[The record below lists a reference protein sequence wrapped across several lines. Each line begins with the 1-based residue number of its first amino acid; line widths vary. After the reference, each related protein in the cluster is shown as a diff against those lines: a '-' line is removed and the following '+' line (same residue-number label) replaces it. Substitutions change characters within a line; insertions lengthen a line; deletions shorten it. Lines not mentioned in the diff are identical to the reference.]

1 MSEPADP
8 FATPPPKP
16 TGPKATKS
24 PAPPAAADAVQ
35 PPLLPATPA
44 ALPPKPPAL
53 AALKTR
59 EIAVMPEAQLT
70 LRDGDVE
77 IAIGDLNRFRD
88 CISLFTD
95 IKAKPNLEKSP
106 DTIILRRYNPGDVV
120 CRQGEGGNSA
130 FYIITRDDE
139 ARLRDSGFIRLE
151 RTLAEVALNEEALS
165 VHLAFREA
173 TPKPKGWITWL
184 TGRSQPSAESKST
197 TQYIPIDAPVGV
209 SYETRRASLGGG
221 DLFGEMSCLN
231 GTPRS
236 ATIVAERKVYI
247 IEMLRNIFDQL
258 RRDKTFQA
266 KMAEKYKQR
275 VLGLQLLNLPL
286 FQNLPEHLVEL
297 LKQKVKLR
305 NFKHGE
311 VIFDEHDQST
321 AMHIVRN
328 GVVKVVKGVS
338 SLYTVRDVL
347 DWRAFARRL
356 AAAESN
362 SLAAAVRNIMPSQV
376 REHLNDPIEPQVD
389 PPWAQAAVDA
399 LNVLIKGPDL
409 SEQIATTQRNVTLFE
424 MKESNASVRK
434 INREVIDKLFPSLR
448 PWRSASGPVTVI
460 TYRSQGE
467 LVGEMGVLLKQPR
480 SATCVAHGNEPD
492 DLQAEARGP
501 VDLSTKPD
509 VAELVEISDDLFH
522 FIADQPEAA
531 EFRRHVEERASERS
545 HADKSRKA
553 AAGGLASGRASR
565 VSPEF
570 ERLNLIQGQRLMLVD
585 LDRCTRC
592 DECVRACADVH
603 DDGRSRL
610 FLEGPRYE
618 HYLVPLTCRS
628 CLNPVCLVGCPV
640 GSIRRGKNLEIQ
652 IEDWCIGCGLCAKNC
667 PFGSIQMHDVGVIP
681 AGARGWRY
689 RADKSDGSQVPNNF
703 KNWVTGQAPFRLDKD
718 FRESAGGPASAYWFA
733 YDFGVDS
740 DLLLGDNAK
749 KGTRSHDFE
758 IELFG
763 PDCPAAVHINKRSI
777 EIKSKYK
784 GNSKSRLIEWPDAAG
799 FLASG
804 SWWQPRPNTI
814 VVRLVPPPIYY
825 DALFDLRLDATPAAT
840 KKEDE
845 KEHVRYQQKGV
856 QERAVVCDLCSNQP
870 GQKPACVNACPHEA
884 AFRVDARV
892 NFPVR

>member
-1 MSEPADP
+1 MSEPA
-8 FATPPPKP
+8 AP
-16 TGPKATKS
+16 T
-24 PAPPAAADAVQ
+24 
-35 PPLLPATPA
+35 
-44 ALPPKPPAL
+44 PKPPAP
-53 AALKTR
+53 AIAKTR
-59 EIAVMPEAQLT
+59 EVAVAPEARLE
-70 LRDGDVE
+70 LREGVDVR
-77 IAIGDLNRFRD
+77 IAIGDLNKFRD

-95 IKAKPNLEKSP
+95 IKSKPNLEKSP
-106 DTIILRRYNPGDVV
+106 DTIVLRRYNPGDIV
-120 CRQGEGGNSA
+120 CRQGEAGNSA
-130 FYIITRDDE
+130 FYVITRDDE
-139 ARLRDSGFIRLE
+139 SRLRAAGFIEPE
-151 RTLAEVALNEEALS
+151 RTLAEVALNEDALT

-173 TPKPKGWITWL
+173 AAKPKGWFARL
-184 TGRSQPSAESKST
+184 TVGTSRAAESRASA
-197 TQYIPIDAPVGV
+197 QYIPIDAPVGV
-209 SYETRRASLGGG
+209 SFETRTASLGGG
-221 DLFGEMSCLN
+221 DLFGEMSCLS

-236 ATIVAERKVYI
+236 ATIVAERKVYV
-247 IEMLRNIFDQL
+247 IEVLRNIFDQL
-258 RRDKTFQA
+258 RRDKKFQE

-311 VIFDEHDQST
+311 VVFDEHDRST
-321 AMHIVRN
+321 AMYIVRS
-328 GVVKVVKGVS
+328 GVVKVVKGAS
-338 SLYTVRDVL
+338 SLYAVRDVL
-347 DWRAFARRL
+347 DWAAFARRL
-356 AAAESN
+356 STAAPGTVAATVRGVMPPDVRAR
-362 SLAAAVRNIMPSQV
+362 LA
-376 REHLNDPIEPQVD
+376 DPLDATTD

-399 LNVLIKGPDL
+399 LNELIKGPDL
-409 SEQIATTQRNVTLFE
+409 AEAVATIDRNMTMVSLLE
-424 MKESNASVRK
+424 NNAGIRK
-434 INREVIDKLFPSLR
+434 VNREVLDKQFPSLR
-448 PWRSASGPVTVI
+448 PWRAASGPVTVI

-480 SATCVAHGNEPD
+480 SATCIAHGNEAD
-492 DLQAEARGP
+492 DPAAAAGTIDR
-501 VDLSTKPD
+501 SSKPD
-509 VAELVEISDDLFH
+509 VAELVEISDELFD
-522 FIADQPEAA
+522 FIMGQPDAA
-531 EFRRHVEERASERS
+531 EFRRHVEERAQERA
-545 HADKSRKA
+545 HADKSRRTA
-553 AAGGLASGRASR
+553 AEGAALGRSQR

-570 ERLNLIQGQRLMLVD
+570 ERLNLIQGQRLMLID

-610 FLEGPRYE
+610 FLEGPRFE

-681 AGARGWRY
+681 AGARGWRF
-689 RADKSDGSQVPNNF
+689 RADPTDGSVVPTNF
-703 KNWVTGQAPFRLDKD
+703 KNWATGPAPFRMDRD
-718 FRESAGGPASAYWFA
+718 FREAAGGPAGAYWFA
-733 YDFGVDS
+733 YDFGVDD
-740 DLLLGDNAK
+740 DLLARDNPRA
-749 KGTRSHDFE
+749 GTRAHDFE

-763 PDCPAAVHINKRSI
+763 PDCPAAVYVNRRPMEHVG
-777 EIKSKYK
+777 KYK
-784 GNSKSRLIEWPDAAG
+784 GNSKSRLVAVNDPAKLLSA
-799 FLASG
+799 G
-804 SWWQPRPNTI
+804 SWWRPRPNVV
-814 VVRLVPPPIYY
+814 VVRIAPPPVHH
-825 DALFDLRLDATPAAT
+825 DTLFDLRLDATPAAI